1 MATPASPS
9 DVRTRAWI
17 AWAAVCLIWGTTYL
31 AIKIALETV
40 PPFLMGGLRYL
51 AAGLALAVILRIRRR
66 PLPPRRL
73 WRPLAVIG
81 FFMFG
86 FGNGGVVWGSQ
97 FLPSG
102 LTAVLIATSPFWMVS
117 VHAMV
122 TPGQQFHVREW
133 AGLVVGFSGILL
145 LVWPDI
151 TAGGEVATGFL
162 WGVAAVQIACAGWAV
177 GSAYARRDISAQDVL
192 GGAALQMIFG
202 GIVMLAVGT
211 ALGEWP
217 RLSFSGRTF
226 FAVAYLT
233 VFGSLIAFAA
243 YSYALSHLD
252 VAIVSL
258 YTYINP
264 IIAMALGALVLGEIV
279 TLRMAIAAAIIVV
292 GVVVAKSDAVSG
304 QEMKDVKR

>member
-1 MATPASPS
+1 M
-9 DVRTRAWI
+9 
-17 AWAAVCLIWGTTYL
+17 AWAAVCVIWGTTYL

-51 AAGLALAVILRIRRR
+51 TAGLALALILSSRGRA
-66 PLPPRRL
+66 LPPKRL
-73 WRPLAVIG
+73 WWPLAVIG

-97 FLPSG
+97 YLPSG

-117 VHAMV
+117 IHAMV
-122 TPGQQFHVREW
+122 TPGQQFHLREW
-133 AGLVVGFSGILL
+133 AGLVIGFSGILL

-151 TAGGEVATGFL
+151 TAGGDVGRGFL
-162 WGVAAVQIACAGWAV
+162 WGVAAVQLACAGWAV
-177 GSAYARRDISAQDVL
+177 GSAYARRDITARDVL

-202 GIVMLAVGT
+202 GLVMLAVGT

-217 RLSFSGRTF
+217 RLSFNGRTF
-226 FAVAYLT
+226 AAVAYLT
-233 VFGSLIAFAA
+233 VAGSMVAFAA

-264 IIAMALGALVLGEIV
+264 IIAMALGALVLGEVV
-279 TLRMAIAAAIIVV
+279 TVRMAIAAAIIVA
-292 GVVVAKSDAVSG
+292 GVVVAKGGGDRTG
-304 QEMKDVKR
+304 DEGREGGEGVKGVKA